1 MIYTK
6 IKILLFLLMPGFL
19 YAQVSGDSLSFLT
32 SNYTNKVLATN
43 LEKQLN
49 TTNLNSLL
57 RYNYSTDNFFVG
69 ISEQYKSTV
78 IKLRSKNI
86 RDEQNF
92 SLFGEYSLLPLLK
105 IGLLT
110 NNNIYSDD
118 RKIGINEAS
127 LLNSSLYAKFYLF
140 ENLRIIPF
148 GGFSI
153 NKQVGED
160 DRGSI
165 YGTEALFN
173 YIPEDDFQLDA
184 NLKFQNEDIS
194 PRKNTLRFVNVS
206 LNNSVGN
213 NFSNLVTAKYSEVR
227 KDFYFD
233 SDSLLLS
240 TYNINH
246 NIQSRTEKS
255 YLLTD
260 RIFLAP
266 VSRNVSFNLN
276 GKVFWREIDRDTR
289 YFLLSNISPSTFDS
303 KIEEFKLNFNGN
315 LIYRSKKINGMLKI
329 EYSEREKK
337 HKAKNINNA
346 NNIFFEK
353 RQELETGKNNKSQL
367 TVLATSWI
375 YNLSAKD
382 KINLSLLHRKLIY
395 DTPSEA
401 NFDDR
406 DELLTIFRLKY
417 MRKLNPVF
425 SWFVNLEGSIN
436 HIVYIFAE
444 RSSNNNIRRVLKLSS
459 GGNFNNKTVSS
470 ENVFEVS
477 ANYTVYD
484 FEDIIP
490 NVKSFVFRQFAFRD
504 STQINFLPDAAL
516 EFEGYVKLSEQGNF
530 RWTSFSSKPERF
542 LAEYFAL
549 PKVTVKKN
557 ELEFGAGLRLF
568 SLTTFRYNDNNI
580 KYKSSNYF
588 SIGPVTQL
596 GYKILDNLNI
606 AIYGW
611 YEFITTESSDKKETA
626 NLSMKID
633 WKFM

>member
-1 MIYTK
+1 MIKTK
-6 IKILLFLLMPGFL
+6 IKILFFLLLPGFL
-19 YAQVSGDSLSFLT
+19 FAQVSGDSLSFLS
-32 SNYTNKVLATN
+32 SNYTNKVLSTN

-57 RYNYSTDNFFVG
+57 RYNYSGNNFFFGVT
-69 ISEQYKSTV
+69 EQYKSTV

-92 SLFGEYSLLPLLK
+92 SLFGEYSLLPSVK
-105 IGLLT
+105 IGILT

-127 LLNSSLYAKFYLF
+127 LLNSSLYAKFNISG
-140 ENLRIIPF
+140 NLRLTPY

-160 DRGSI
+160 DRGAI
-165 YGTEALFN
+165 YGTEALLN
-173 YIPEDDFQLDA
+173 YVSEDDFSLDA
-184 NLKFQNEDIS
+184 NLKLQNEDIS
-194 PRKNTLRFVNVS
+194 PRKNTLRFINAS
-206 LNNSVGN
+206 LSNKVGN

-240 TYNINH
+240 TFNINH
-246 NIQSRTEKS
+246 NIQSRSEKS
-255 YLLTD
+255 YLLAD

-266 VSRNVSFNLN
+266 VSENISLNLN
-276 GKVFWREIDRDTR
+276 GKVYWREIDRNTR

-303 KIEEFKLNFNGN
+303 KIEEFKLNFDGN
-315 LIYRSKKINGMLKI
+315 LIYRSKKLNGMLKI
-329 EYSEREKK
+329 EYSEREEK
-337 HKAKNINNA
+337 HKAKNIKDA

-353 RQELETGKNNKSQL
+353 RQELENSKNNKSQL

-375 YNLSAKD
+375 YSFSEKD
-382 KINLSLLHRKLIY
+382 KINFSLLHRKLIY

-459 GGNFNNKTVSS
+459 GGSFNNKFISS
-470 ENVFEVS
+470 ENIFEVS

-504 STQINFLPDAAL
+504 SSKINLLPDIFL
-516 EFEGYVKLSEQGNF
+516 SLEGYIKLSEQGNF

-549 PKVTVKKN
+549 PQIIVRKN
-557 ELEFGAGLRLF
+557 NLEFGAGIRLF
-568 SLTTFRYNDNNI
+568 SLTTFKYNSDNI

-588 SIGPVTQL
+588 SFGPVTQM
-596 GYKILDNLNI
+596 GYKIIDNLNV
-606 AIYGW
+606 AVYGW
-611 YEFITTESSDKKETA
+611 YEFITTESSDKKEIA
-626 NLSMKID
+626 NLSMKVD
-633 WKFM
+633 WKL